1 MGKEEGAPAVQGEFS
16 RVTAAICEGSGG
28 VWGSELGQSYSGL
41 PFLVMNLHPSFLLLS
56 VSFPV
61 PVIKILLQ
69 KKFKEEEVYLTSNSL
84 LKSNVGRKP

>member
-16 RVTAAICEGSGG
+16 RATAAICQGSGG
-28 VWGSELGQSYSGL
+28 VWGSELGQSHSGL
-41 PFLVMNLHPSFLLLS
+41 PFLVMSLHPSFLLLF

-69 KKFKEEEVYLTSNSL
+69 KQFKEEEVYLTSNSL
-84 LKSNVGRKP
+84 LQSKVGRKP